1 MHGMSVKKDPL
12 VLMSPLRRLIYGIVI
27 AGLAVAVLGAAT
39 LVVFEGRNVPPD
51 QGTQVQGKPFLPSQQ
66 PEGWPKT
73 TGRVFGVLAATLLFF
88 QFGLSSKP
96 KPLDRVFGLH
106 RVLHLHRILGP
117 SLVILASL
125 HPLFMFVSD
134 PAGIGPL
141 RLAIWPEL
149 LGILLL
155 ICLWTG
161 VCVALWRRFLAVP
174 YQEWYLMHRF
184 AMFSAVGIF
193 TLHVWNVT
201 DDFHRRWPLY
211 ALAAV
216 ILLYAALLAWKIIL
230 KPVFLKKQPYTVTR
244 VRRVAEDVH
253 EVEMVPD
260 KGEMFSY
267 APGQFAFVTFFSEG
281 LTTERHHWTL
291 SSSPTRPKSC
301 MFTIKCSG
309 DFTSLIGR
317 LKTGD
322 QAAVDGPYG
331 LFSHLAHQLGVD
343 TELVMVAGGIG
354 ITPMLSML
362 RYMADTDDRR
372 KVTLVWSNRTEE
384 HILYRE
390 ELEGIKGKGPELAIH
405 HVLTREQGFRGQTG
419 RLNLQTLKELL
430 AGCSR
435 DAAVFVCGPPPMMT
449 DVCRNMRGLGFKRSH
464 IYREKFSY

>member
-1 MHGMSVKKDPL
+1 MSGKKDPA
-12 VLMSPLRRLIYGIVI
+12 VLMSPRRRLIYGIVI
-27 AGLAVAVLGAAT
+27 AGLAVCVLVLAA
-39 LVVFEGRNVPPD
+39 LAVFESRNAPPGHE
-51 QGTQVQGKPFLPSQQ
+51 QQTQGKPAAASQK
-66 PEGWPKT
+66 PEPWSKT
-73 TGRVFGVLAATLLFF
+73 TGRTFGVLAATLLFF

-125 HPLFMFVSD
+125 HPLFMFASD

-161 VCVALWRRFLAVP
+161 VCVALWRKFLAVP

-201 DDFHRRWPLY
+201 DDFHRGWPLY
-211 ALAAV
+211 ALCAAV
-216 ILLYAALLAWKIIL
+216 LLYAALFTWKIVL
-230 KPVFLKKQPYTVTR
+230 KPAFLRKRLYTVTEIDH
-244 VRRVAEDVH
+244 AGKDIH
-253 EVEMVPD
+253 TVELIP
-260 KGEMFSY
+260 GEGKMFPY

-281 LTTERHHWTL
+281 LPVERHHWTL

-309 DFTSLIGR
+309 DFTSRIGR
-317 LKTGD
+317 LKRGD
-322 QAAVDGPYG
+322 RAAVDGPYG
-331 LFSHLAHQLGVD
+331 QFSHLAHPLRAD
-343 TELVMVAGGIG
+343 TELVMIVGGIG
-354 ITPMLSML
+354 ITPMVSML
-362 RYMADTDDRR
+362 RYMTDTDDRR
-372 KVTLVWSNRTEE
+372 KVILIWSNRTEAD
-384 HILYRE
+384 ILCRE
-390 ELEGIKGKGPELAIH
+390 ELEGMKGKHPELAVH
-405 HVLTREQGFRGQTG
+405 HVLTREEGFQGRT
-419 RLNLQTLKELL
+419 RLTLQTLKELL

-435 DAAVFVCGPPPMMT
+435 DAAVFVCGPPPMMD

>member
-1 MHGMSVKKDPL
+1 MIGKKGPA
-12 VLMSPLRRLIYGIVI
+12 VLMSPFRRLIYGIVI
-27 AGLAVAVLGAAT
+27 AGLAVAALGAAT
-39 LVVFEGRNVPPD
+39 VMVFEDRNALPD
-51 QGTQVQGKPFLPSQQ
+51 QVTQVQGKQFLPSQK

-73 TGRVFGVLAATLLFF
+73 TGRVFGVLAATFLFF
-88 QFGLSSKP
+88 QFGLSSKL

-106 RVLHLHRILGP
+106 RVLYFHRVLGL

-125 HPLFMFVSD
+125 HPLFMFASD

-141 RLAIWPEL
+141 RLAIWPKL
-149 LGILLL
+149 IGVLLL
-155 ICLWTG
+155 IGLWTG

-174 YQEWYLMHRF
+174 YQEWHLMHRL
-184 AMFSAVGIF
+184 AMLSAVGIL
-193 TLHVWNVT
+193 TLHMWNVT
-201 DDFHRRWPLY
+201 DDFHRGWPLY
-211 ALAAV
+211 GLGAAV
-216 ILLYAALLAWKIIL
+216 LLYAALFAWKIIL
-230 KPVFLKKQPYTVTR
+230 KPVFLRRRLYTVTKIDR
-244 VRRVAEDVH
+244 AGKDVH
-253 EVEMVPD
+253 TVELIP
-260 KGEMFSY
+260 GEGKMFPY

-281 LTTERHHWTL
+281 LPVERHHWTL

-331 LFSHLAHQLGVD
+331 LFSHLAHRLSAD

-372 KVTLVWSNRTEE
+372 KVILIWSNRTEK
-384 HILYRE
+384 HILCRE
-390 ELEGIKGKGPELAIH
+390 ELERIKGKHPELAIH
-405 HVLTREQGFRGQTG
+405 HVLTREEGFQGQTG
-419 RLNLQTLKELL
+419 RLTLRTLKELL

-435 DAAVFVCGPPPMMT
+435 GAAVFVCGPPPMMA
-449 DVCRNMRGLGFKRSH
+449 DVCRNMRRLGFKKSH